1 MIDVPFNSSPD
12 FVGVIPFLSAA
23 DDTGIC
29 TEILFGI
36 DIYHPA
42 TRRSSA
48 RIVTHTLTL
57 TFAGVFILD
66 PLDLRTDKLISGNTT
81 FEF

>member
-1 MIDVPFNSSPD
+1 MQSFFVLRPMTCQTEIIFDMIDVPFNSSPD

-36 DIYHPA
+36 DIYYPA
-42 TRRSSA
+42 TRSS
-48 RIVTHTLTL
+48 
-57 TFAGVFILD
+57 
-66 PLDLRTDKLISGNTT
+66 SG
-81 FEF
+81 